1 MNILKYMRELEMYM
15 NKIKFFI
22 FIISLIVIDQI
33 SKIIIV
39 MNKEVLPKTIIND
52 LLNITYCEN
61 RGIAFGFASG
71 HVQFFSIL
79 TLALLVIITITVY
92 LKFDKMHGLY
102 SIGTAML
109 IAGGIGNFIDRAFRS
124 YVVDFIDIRLFEFPI
139 FNIADICVVLGVVI
153 IGIASVINYRREE
166 ANGNNS

>member
-22 FIISLIVIDQI
+22 FIISIIVIDQI

-39 MNKEVLPKTIIND
+39 MNKEVLPKTIING

-71 HVQFFSIL
+71 HVHFFSIL
-79 TLALLVIITITVY
+79 TLVLLVIITIVVY
-92 LKFDKMHGLY
+92 LKFDKMNGLY
-102 SIGTAML
+102 SIGAAML

-153 IGIASVINYRREE
+153 LGIAGVINYRREE
-166 ANGNNS
+166 ADGNNS

>member
-1 MNILKYMRELEMYM
+1 M

-22 FIISLIVIDQI
+22 FMISLIVVDQI
-33 SKIIIV
+33 SKVLIV
-39 MNKEVLPKTIIND
+39 MNKEVLPKTIING

-71 HVQFFSIL
+71 HVHFFSIL
-79 TLALLVIITITVY
+79 TLVLLVIITIVVY
-92 LKFDKMHGLY
+92 LKFDKMNRLY
-102 SIGTAML
+102 SIGAAML
-109 IAGGIGNFIDRAFRS
+109 IAGGIGNFIDRAFRL

-139 FNIADICVVLGVVI
+139 FNIADICVVLGVII

-166 ANGNNS
+166 ANGNNSWWIW

>member
-1 MNILKYMRELEMYM
+1 MM

-22 FIISLIVIDQI
+22 LMISLIVIDQI
-33 SKIIIV
+33 AKILVV
-39 MNKEVLPKTIIND
+39 MNKEALPKTIING
-52 LLNITYCEN
+52 LLEFTYCEN

-79 TLALLVIITITVY
+79 TLIILVVIVGIVCI
-92 LKFDKMHGLY
+92 KFTKMKGLY
-102 SIGTAML
+102 TIGTAML
-109 IAGGIGNFIDRAFRS
+109 IAGGFGNFIDRAFRS
-124 YVVDFIDIRLFEFPI
+124 YVVDFIDISSFFEFPI

-153 IGIASVINYRREE
+153 VGIASVISYRREE